1 MNSERRPFWELRRRG
16 EQSVKKADI
25 LILGAGCAGTSLAHY
40 LEDFSYAGE
49 VVLLDSRTNFNRE
62 QRWCSWA
69 KTLASPAPLVQKSW
83 RNWTVGDD
91 DRSTTRTSESFS
103 YQQIY
108 APDFFNHFHSRW
120 RNSNT
125 PIKLNT
131 GERVVEI
138 VSRRE
143 YVEVTTNREIWR
155 ANLVFDARHQGGAN
169 FRNAKKTKGVY
180 LHQTF
185 LGWKIEF
192 PRAVF
197 DERNATLMDFRT
209 AQTDGVNFIYVLP
222 YSEREALV
230 ESTSFSLNPTVWGNH
245 LNAVTKY
252 IGENFGEEYDIR
264 AEESGELPMTT
275 AKLPTKSGT
284 RIFNIGITGGA
295 ARPSSGYAF
304 HRIQRQTSE
313 IARAIVNQE
322 EVPQTFASR
331 KYDFFDAV
339 FLEAIARN
347 PVLAKNSFLQMF
359 EKVSPDSLIRF
370 LTDESSLADDLAVI
384 NALPK
389 LGFGNAGWQS
399 LRRKFAAENK
409 RDEKTESSHDT
420 LFHSLGKSARGLVA
434 RRVER

>member
-1 MNSERRPFWELRRRG
+1 
-16 EQSVKKADI
+16 VKKADI

-40 LEDFSYAGE
+40 LEDFGYAGKI
-49 VVLLDSRTNFNRE
+49 VLLDSRTNFKRE

-69 KTLASPAPLVQKSW
+69 RLPASLAPLVQKSW
-83 RNWTVGDD
+83 QSWTVGDEFN
-91 DRSTTRTSESFS
+91 STTRSSEKFS

-108 APDFFNHFHSRW
+108 APDFFRHFHSRW
-120 RNSNT
+120 QTSEK
-125 PIKLNT
+125 PIEMSLGEKVESVEDKT
-131 GERVVEI
+131 G
-138 VSRRE
+138 
-143 YVEVTTNREIWR
+143 YVEVITNRETWR
-155 ANLVFDARHQGGAN
+155 ANTVFDARHQGSAN
-169 FRNAKKTKGVY
+169 FRNAKNTNGVY

-222 YSEREALV
+222 YSDREALV
-230 ESTSFSLNPTVWGNH
+230 ESTSFSANPTVWGNH

-252 IGENFGEEYDIR
+252 IGENFGEDYDIK

-275 AKLPTKSGT
+275 AKLLTKSGK
-284 RIFNIGITGGA
+284 RIFNIGIAGGA

-313 IARAIVNQE
+313 IARAMVDEKKIPN
-322 EVPQTFASR
+322 TFVSR

-347 PVLAKNSFLQMF
+347 PASAKNLFLQMF
-359 EKVSPDSLIRF
+359 EKVSPDSLTRF

-389 LGFGNAGWQS
+389 LSFGTAGWQS
-399 LRRKFAAENK
+399 LRRNFAADNE
-409 RDEKTESSHDT
+409 RDGKTESSHGT
-420 LFHSLGKSARGLVA
+420 LYNSLGKSARRLVA